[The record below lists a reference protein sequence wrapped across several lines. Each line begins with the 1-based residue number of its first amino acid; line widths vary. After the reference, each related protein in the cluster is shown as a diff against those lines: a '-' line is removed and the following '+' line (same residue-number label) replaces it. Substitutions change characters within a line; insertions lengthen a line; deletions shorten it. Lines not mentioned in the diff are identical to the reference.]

1 MSRPNTYQ
9 IIRRYPDEKI
19 VYIDNVPDENHGI
32 QTIKKEKQKNDN

>member
-19 VYIDNVPDENHGI
+19 VYIDNVPDEKSWNTNNQKGE
-32 QTIKKEKQKNDN
+32 TKNDN